1 MISFVDIGWYRGQ
14 THHPLWTLHQCKN
27 IRLLIAPSRTCRVRS
42 DGQTFIFHHYADYET
57 TIRLCRLF
65 AYLSLSL
72 QCSPSAFQCTHSLI
86 HIIYTQTHT
95 HHTRTFVIVMNHCQL
110 MNVSSVYICSYP
122 YLINLVDI
130 LKTWW
135 YIHVL
140 LIHICNTHVACIE
153 AHIHTSTLLNA
164 LFLSIFLISFAIR
177 SVKKLLAWRND
188 MQWRRVAG
196 IRELS
201 LSCTIP
207 CCKQLHK
214 RCFHTLTI
222 FSAKRIEQS
231 QRSCTM
237 TTSAFLPDRKN

>member
-1 MISFVDIGWYRGQ
+1 MVY
-14 THHPLWTLHQCKN
+14 
-27 IRLLIAPSRTCRVRS
+27 TC
-42 DGQTFIFHHYADYET
+42 T
-57 TIRLCRLF
+57 
-65 AYLSLSL
+65 
-72 QCSPSAFQCTHSLI
+72 
-86 HIIYTQTHT
+86 
-95 HHTRTFVIVMNHCQL
+95 
-110 MNVSSVYICSYP
+110 
-122 YLINLVDI
+122 
-130 LKTWW
+130 
-135 YIHVL
+135 VL

-222 FSAKRIEQS
+222 FSAKKHQQS

-237 TTSAFLPDRKN
+237 TTSAFLPDRNKLGNFPFNCYKMLQLTSFHVSDVFAAFRISDKTMHDTCWICTSALVSCSNCCSNYCGVSESIEVTSLNVVTVPTWSEMCKVNLGS